1 MNQINA
7 TKLSIIG
14 VGLVVVAMLTISAIA
29 NSLDYNSVLTMTM
42 MPGNQTNM
50 TSGSAGNM
58 TNSTSAGSSNM
69 TSGK

>member
-29 NSLDYNSVLTMTM
+29 NSLDYNSVLAMTM
-42 MPGNQTNM
+42 MPSNQTNM

>member
-1 MNQINA
+1 
-7 TKLSIIG
+7 
-14 VGLVVVAMLTISAIA
+14 VVVAMLTISAIV
-29 NSLDYNSVLTMTM
+29 NSLAYNSVLAMTM

-58 TNSTSAGSSNM
+58 INATSAGSSNM

>member
-1 MNQINA
+1 
-7 TKLSIIG
+7 
-14 VGLVVVAMLTISAIA
+14 MLTISAIA
-29 NSLDYNSVLTMTM
+29 NSLAYNSVLAMAM

-50 TSGSAGNM
+50 TSCSAGNM